1 MTWMAGV
8 GGSDLVDM
16 GASGKT
22 IEFYMVKTKSILWFC
37 KWRLRVVAVLCAAG
51 AAANGLALSATA
63 ESIPAPAS
71 AASPAAEAS
80 AVAPSSAAQRRVTLT
95 PQLPGGRLQ
104 ASQIGLVVNTADP
117 YSVAVGDYYAA
128 RRHIAADHVLR
139 LRLPLQASL
148 SEGEFDD
155 LAARITAFFKPDVQ
169 ALALAWTA
177 PYAVQ
182 CNSITGALAL
192 GFDRKL
198 CLNPCERSRKSPYF
212 GAVDSRP
219 FGEHGIRP
227 AMLIAAPT
235 LAQARALID
244 RGVAADGKLGL
255 RGAPPARA
263 LLVTTHDQARNVRA
277 ETYPPAGFID
287 GRGVEIIQ
295 MPAENLKDQNRLL
308 LVEIGA
314 AQVAHL
320 DSLTWLPGALADHL
334 TSFGGDLRHAT
345 GQMSS
350 LAWIASGATATYG
363 TVSEPCNHLQKFPNP
378 RLLLLSYLHGQTAIE
393 AYWKSVEW
401 PQQGL
406 FIGEPLAAPFAPA
419 GAQTSFLR

>member
-1 MTWMAGV
+1 
-8 GGSDLVDM
+8 M
-16 GASGKT
+16 GTSGKT
-22 IEFYMVKTKSILWFC
+22 IEFYMVKIEFILW
-37 KWRLRVVAVLCAAG
+37 LRKGRMKALTV
-51 AAANGLALSATA
+51 LSAALIMAISPMRASTLT
-63 ESIPAPAS
+63 PAPAI
-71 AASPAAEAS
+71 APAVEALGVSPGG
-80 AVAPSSAAQRRVTLT
+80 AVQRRPMLNRR
-95 PQLPGGRLQ
+95 LPGGRLQ
-104 ASQIGLVVNTADP
+104 ASQIGLVINTADP

-139 LRLPLQASL
+139 LHLPLQASL

-155 LAARITAFFKPDVQ
+155 FAAQIAAFFKPDVQ

-198 CLNPCERSRKSPYF
+198 CLNPCERSRRSPYF
-212 GAVDSRP
+212 GAIDSRP
-219 FGEHGIRP
+219 FGEHGVRP
-227 AMLIAAPT
+227 AMLIAASS

-244 RGVAADGKLGL
+244 RGVDADGRLGL

-263 LLVTTHDQARNVRA
+263 LFVTTRDQARNVRA
-277 ETYPPAGFID
+277 EVYPPAGLID

-295 MPAENLKDQNRLL
+295 IPVERLKDQNRLL

-314 AQVAHL
+314 AQVDHL

-334 TSFGGDLRHAT
+334 TSFGGDLGRAT
-345 GQMSS
+345 GQMSA
-350 LAWIASGATATYG
+350 LEWITSGATATYG

-378 RLLLLSYLHGQTAIE
+378 RLLLLSYLQGQTAIE

-406 FIGEPLAAPFAPA
+406 FIGEPLAAPFALP
-419 GAQTSFLR
+419 GAMTSALR